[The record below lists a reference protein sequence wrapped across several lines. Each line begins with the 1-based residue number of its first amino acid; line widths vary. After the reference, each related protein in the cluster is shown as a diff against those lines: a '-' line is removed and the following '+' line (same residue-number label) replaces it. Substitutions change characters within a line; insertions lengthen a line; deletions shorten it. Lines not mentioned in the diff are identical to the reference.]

1 MNKKTLLAGVL
12 GGVMIFIWGF
22 VSHMLLPIGE
32 AGIKAMPNEEAV
44 LAVMQEN
51 IKDPAVYLFPG
62 SGHSEN
68 MTKEQQQEFYKKWE
82 QGPTGFLVY
91 HPEGL
96 PALSPMQLITEL
108 ITNIIAALIAAF
120 LLSQA
125 LGTLTSLG
133 SRVLFVALVGV
144 VPFFS
149 VDASYW
155 NWYGFPTNFT
165 LASLLDQAVGFAL
178 AGVVMAKMLKQ

>member
-1 MNKKTLLAGVL
+1 
-12 GGVMIFIWGF
+12 
-22 VSHMLLPIGE
+22 
-32 AGIKAMPNEEAV
+32 
-44 LAVMQEN
+44 
-51 IKDPAVYLFPG
+51 
-62 SGHSEN
+62 
-68 MTKEQQQEFYKKWE
+68 MTKEQQNELFQKWE
-82 QGPTGFLVY
+82 QGPAGFLVY

-96 PALSPMQLITEL
+96 PAMSPMQLVTEL
-108 ITNIIAALIAAF
+108 ATNVIAALIAAF

-125 LGTLTSLG
+125 LGTLTGFG

-155 NWYGFPTNFT
+155 TWYGFPTNFT